1 MTRVHRIVMLGAP
14 GAGKGTQAVRLAE
27 HFQIP
32 TISTGELFRQ
42 HIRTGTELGELA
54 ATYIDGGN
62 LVPDDITIRMV
73 KERLSRT
80 DVEGGFILDGF
91 PRTVVQAEALGEM
104 LGEEDITAVVELWVD
119 AEEVIPRLLN
129 RAATEARSDDT
140 AEVIRQRIKVYREQ
154 TRPLHEYYIKEG
166 TLREINAV
174 GEIEQ
179 ITERILAELER

>member
-1 MTRVHRIVMLGAP
+1 MTHRIVMLGAP

-42 HIRTGTELGELA
+42 HIRAGTELGELA
-54 ATYIDGGN
+54 AKYINGGN

-73 KERLSRT
+73 RERLARG
-80 DVEGGFILDGF
+80 DVDNGFILDGF
-91 PRTVVQAEALGEM
+91 PRTVAQAEALDEM
-104 LGEEDITAVVELWVD
+104 LGEDGISEVVELWVD

-129 RAATEARSDDT
+129 RAATESRSDDT
-140 AEVIRQRIKVYREQ
+140 AEVIRQRIKVYREM
-154 TRPLHEYYIKEG
+154 TRPLHEYYISQG
-166 TLREINAV
+166 ILREVNAV

-179 ITERILAELER
+179 ITDRILAELDR